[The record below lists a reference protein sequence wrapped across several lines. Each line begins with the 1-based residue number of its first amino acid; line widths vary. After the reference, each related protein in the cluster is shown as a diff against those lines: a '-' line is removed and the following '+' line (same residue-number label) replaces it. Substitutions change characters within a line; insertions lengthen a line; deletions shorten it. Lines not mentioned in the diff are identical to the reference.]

1 MLGANLR
8 GAAARFGTRAAV
20 VRGPEVLT
28 YGEWDRHADE
38 LAAGLRARGLGPGD
52 RVAAVLPSGPEWA
65 VLAAAADRAGVVLA
79 TASPALAPP
88 ERAALVELARPALVV
103 AGPDLVEGLP
113 LRRSVEVLAAGGRG
127 RELARA
133 GAPAPAEGIGDPED
147 TSADE
152 RPAVIC
158 FTSGTTGR
166 PKAALFRVRHVRA
179 VQSLD
184 LGAAAAEWGG
194 GGPMLAS
201 TQFAHVGM
209 ALKLPWYVRT
219 GATLHVL
226 ERWRADDALEL
237 VARERMTTLGVVAP
251 QLALML
257 RSPLMDRLDLDCV
270 RLIIAGGA
278 ASPPA
283 LVEEARRRFGAG
295 YSIRYSS
302 TESGGVGLAT
312 APDAPDDEALHT
324 VGRPRPGVEARV
336 VDEDDRPVATG
347 EAGELQLRSPAV
359 MDGYWDDPDA
369 TAAALTPDGWL
380 RTGDLARE
388 DDRGRLV
395 LCGRRTEMYIRGGY
409 NVFPSEVEAVLG
421 THPDVASVAVV
432 PRADPVLG
440 QVGVAVVVPRGD
452 RTPDLAALREHAAGQ
467 LARHKL
473 PEGVVVTDA
482 LPLTSVAKVDRAA
495 LERLAEQDGVP
506 SPTEAPGDR

>member
-8 GAAARFGTRAAV
+8 GAAQRFGGRAAMV
-20 VRGPEVLT
+20 HGDDVLT
-28 YGEWDRHADE
+28 YGDWDRHADE
-38 LAAGLRARGLGPGD
+38 LAAGLRSRGLGPGD

-65 VLAAAADRAGVVLA
+65 VLAAAADRAGLVLA

-88 ERAALVELARPALVV
+88 ERAALVELARPALVL

-113 LRRSVEVLAAGGRG
+113 LRRAVEVLAAGGRG

-133 GAPAPAEGIGDPED
+133 GATAPADAVEDPED
-147 TSADE
+147 TSADA
-152 RPAVIC
+152 RPSVIC

-166 PKAALFRVRHVRA
+166 PKAALFRVRQVRA

-184 LGAAAAEWGG
+184 LGAAAAGWGG

-226 ERWRADDALEL
+226 ARWRADDALEL
-237 VARERMTTLGVVAP
+237 VARERMATLGVVAP

-257 RSPLMDRLDLDCV
+257 RSPLMDTLDLSCV

-312 APDAPDDEALHT
+312 APDAPDEEALHT

-336 VDEDDRPVATG
+336 ADEHDEPVPTG
-347 EAGELQLRSPAV
+347 GTGELQLRSPGV

-380 RTGDLARE
+380 RTGDLARA
-388 DDRGRLV
+388 DDAGRLV

-452 RTPDLAALREHAAGQ
+452 RAPDLAALRDHAADR

-473 PEGVVVTDA
+473 PEGLVITDA

-495 LERLAEQDGVP
+495 LARMAEQDGDP
-506 SPTEAPGDR
+506 SHTEAPR